1 MNKSVLVI
9 GAGAS
14 GLMAAGFAAKKGCSV
29 TLLERNEKLAR
40 KIVITGKGRCNL
52 TNNCNRINDII
63 ENIPVNGKFMFGA
76 LSRFMPSDTIKFF
89 EELKV
94 PLKTERG
101 GRVFPVSDNSF
112 DVVDALNRFIT
123 ENGVKRTVSRIVKL
137 IIDKNQVIGAISQD
151 NKKYFGDSVIIATG
165 GLSYPQTG
173 STGDGYRLAQQ
184 AGHTIIPTKPSL
196 VPLECHEG
204 WCSEAAGLT
213 LKNVSLSLL
222 DTKAKQFIYKD
233 FGEVL
238 ITHFGISGPLVLSA
252 SSHMRNMESRKYEIY
267 IDLKPALSREQ
278 LDKRLISDISEAPNK
293 NIYNLL
299 SKLLPRSLVPVVVK
313 LIAVSSDVK
322 ANSLT
327 RETRIAL
334 INLLKSFKLTVTGF
348 RPIEEAIITSGG
360 VCVDEINPKTME
372 SRLVKELYFAGE
384 VIDVDAYTGGFNLQI
399 AFSTGALAGNSV
411 AEKGRINNDKHSH

>member
-1 MNKSVLVI
+1 MKSVLVI
-9 GAGAS
+9 GGGAS
-14 GLMAAGFAAKKGCSV
+14 GLMAAGFAAQKGCSV

-52 TNNCNRINDII
+52 TNNCTRINDII

-89 EELKV
+89 EELRV
-94 PLKTERG
+94 HLKTERG
-101 GRVFPVSDNSF
+101 NRVFPVSDNSF

-123 ENGVKRTVSRIVKL
+123 ENGVKRVVSRAVKL
-137 IIDKNQVIGAISQD
+137 IVDENKVKGALSQ
-151 NKKYFGDSVIIATG
+151 NGKKYFGDSVIIATG

-173 STGDGYRLAQQ
+173 STGDGYELAKQ

-213 LKNVSLSLL
+213 LKNVSLSVL
-222 DTKAKQFIYKD
+222 DTQANQVIYKD

-238 ITHFGISGPLVLSA
+238 ITHYGISGPLVLSA
-252 SSHMRNMESRKYEIY
+252 SSHMRNIESSKYEILY
-267 IDLKPALSREQ
+267 DLKPALSYEQ
-278 LDKRLISDISEAPNK
+278 LDRRLLSDIAASPKK
-293 NIYNLL
+293 NIYNLVSL
-299 SKLLPRSLVPVVVK
+299 LLPGSLVPIAVK
-313 LIAVSSDVK
+313 LIGADSVVK

-327 RETRIAL
+327 RETRINL
-334 INLLKSFKLTVTGF
+334 INLLKSLRLTVTGF

-372 SRLVKELYFAGE
+372 SRLLKGLYFAGE

-399 AFSTGALAGNSV
+399 AFSTGVLAGNS
-411 AEKGRINNDKHSH
+411 AAKQGG